1 MFSARILFR
10 FLFILPLAEAL
21 LLWGSVTGSISG
33 VVTDPGSAVVPG
45 ASVVAANT
53 ETGITVSTK
62 TDNAGAYNFPA
73 LAVGVYNVEIS
84 QKGFKKFVRSGV
96 VIDVNSAM
104 RVDAKLALGQANE
117 EVTVAS
123 DAAHVETENTQ
134 MGEVIEG
141 KKITSVPLVTRA
153 FTDLL
158 ALQPGVSPYTDTAGT
173 YGDRPVSGNLNAGNQ
188 SVNGGREA
196 SNGFM
201 VNGANVEEGRNNG
214 TAIVPN
220 LDSISEFRIITSNF
234 DAEYGNYSGGQ
245 VNVATKSG
253 TNHFHGSA
261 FEFLRNTDLNARNYF
276 SPTRGVFQQNI
287 FGGTFG
293 GPLKKNKTFFFV
305 DYQGTRLVQA
315 PTVTTTVPS
324 LADRTGDLSDQA
336 GSLGGMVTGQNWANI
351 LSQRLGY
358 TVTDGEAYFTPGC
371 TDPTVCV
378 FPNAIIPQRAWS
390 PAAVGLLPFVPQ
402 PNTSNP
408 TINFAT
414 SSFAQRLRD
423 DKGAI
428 HIDQNTRFG
437 QISGYYFLD
446 DYHLNNPYPGGP
458 QGGITSGGGATV
470 PGFSGITPGRAQLA
484 TLSAVKTF
492 GSTAVNEFRFSYMRT
507 ANTFNK
513 PSGGLGV
520 TLASLGFTTPFT
532 APGGIAPI
540 NPALEGVPQVVF
552 NNFIIGVPT
561 VSTGQFNNTFQWLDN
576 FAKAVGTHSFKF
588 GGQFHY
594 DQINERNYTQENGQF
609 TFNGTETG
617 SDFAD
622 FLIGAPSG
630 FVQASQQIL
639 DSRSKY
645 LGLYFQDSWKVRS
658 NLTFNYGI
666 RWEFSQPWY
675 DTQNKIETIVP
686 GLQSQVFP
694 GAPTGWVVP
703 GDPGIPRTLAPT
715 QYDGFTPRLGFA
727 YSPSGS
733 SGWLAKLT
741 GGPGKTSIRAGFG
754 MYYTAFED
762 STQFLEVGDPPYGLF
777 YGSPAPPFFETPYID
792 RATGNSQG
800 QRFPFVFPSTNV
812 SVQNPNTTFDW
823 AGVEPISFG
832 FAFFYKNRM
841 PYAEHYELSIQRQFG
856 QNTVLTVGYVGTQG
870 HRLLTSVEA
879 NPGDPALCLSL
890 SDPASVAPNTPTCG
904 PNLEGT
910 VFTTASGQTV
920 NGTRTIL
927 GANFGSNPYTKAE
940 ANSNYNSLQTSLRYA
955 GKHASFLLG
964 YTYSKCF
971 DNASGLQDTTDPFN
985 PALSRALCA
994 FDLTHNFVG
1003 SYTVVLPFDRLVS
1016 ADSWSRWLVG
1026 GWSLSGITRFSTGQA
1041 ITLSE
1046 NDDQSLLGVQFA
1058 TVDLPNCSPG
1068 PILLNT
1074 NPRNLDASGNPIPY
1088 FNTSLFAQEPL
1099 GQLGNCK
1106 RRFFH
1111 GPGINNWDMAL
1122 QKDTKLK
1129 ESLALQ
1135 FRAEAYNVF
1144 NHAQFL
1150 NPDALCVASADQQ
1163 CFGSKTFGIVSS
1175 ARDPRIM
1182 QLALKLVF

>member
-1 MFSARILFR
+1 MFRLRMLFR
-10 FLFILPLAEAL
+10 L
-21 LLWGSVTGSISG
+21 LLVIGAIHTVILRASDTGNISG
-33 VVTDPGSAVVPG
+33 IVTDPSGAVVSG
-45 ASVVAANT
+45 VSLTAIRT
-53 ETGITVSTK
+53 ETGVAATAK
-62 TDNAGAYNFPA
+62 TDSAGAYSFPA
-73 LAVGVYNVEIS
+73 LPVGTYNVEIT
-84 QKGFKKFVRSGV
+84 QPGFKKFVRSGV
-96 VIDVNSAM
+96 VIDVNSAV
-104 RVDAKLALGQANE
+104 RVDAKLSLGATNE

-123 DAAHVETENTQ
+123 DAVHVETENTQ

-141 KKITSVPLVTRA
+141 KKITSVPLVTRS

-158 ALQPGVSPYTDTAGT
+158 ALQPGVSPYSDTAGT
-173 YGDRPVSGNLNAGNQ
+173 YGDRPVSGDLNAGNQ

-214 TAIVPN
+214 TAIIPN
-220 LDSISEFRIITSNF
+220 LDSIAEFRIITSNF

-253 TNHFHGSA
+253 TNQFHGSA

-287 FGGTFG
+287 FGATFG
-293 GPLKKNKTFFFV
+293 GPIKKNSTFFFV

-324 LADRTGDLSDQA
+324 LANRTGDLSDQA
-336 GSLGGMVTGQNWANI
+336 DSLTGSVVGPNWANI

-358 TVTDGEAYFTPGC
+358 TVTDGEPYYTPGC
-371 TDPTVCV
+371 ADPTTCV
-378 FPNAIIPQRAWS
+378 FPNAQIPQRAWS
-390 PAAVGLLPFVPQ
+390 PAAAGLLPYVPS
-402 PNTSNP
+402 PNTNNP
-408 TINFAT
+408 TLNFST

-423 DKGAI
+423 DKGSVR
-428 HIDQNTRFG
+428 IDQNTRFG
-437 QISGYYFLD
+437 MISGYYFLD
-446 DYHLNNPYPGGP
+446 DYYLNNPYPGG
-458 QGGITSGGGATV
+458 GGSGGGATV
-470 PGFSGITPGRAQLA
+470 PGYNGITPGRAQLA
-484 TLSAVKTF
+484 TLSLVKTF
-492 GSTAVNEFRFSYMRT
+492 GNTAVNEFRFSYLRS
-507 ANTFNK
+507 ANVYNK

-532 APGGIAPI
+532 APGGIGPI

-561 VSTGQFNNTFQWLDN
+561 TSTGQYNNTFQWLDN
-576 FAKAVGTHSFKF
+576 FSKTIRTHSLKF

-594 DQINERNYTQENGQF
+594 DQINERNFTQENGQF
-609 TFNGTETG
+609 TFDGTETG
-617 SDFAD
+617 VDFAD
-622 FLIGAPSG
+622 FLIGAPSA

-645 LGLYFQDSWKVRS
+645 MGLYFQDSWKVLS
-658 NLTFNYGI
+658 NLTFNYGV

-686 GLQSQVFP
+686 GLQSIVFP

-715 QYDGFTPRLGFA
+715 QYDGFTPRLGLA
-727 YSPSGS
+727 YSPSAD
-733 SGWLAKLT
+733 SGWVSKLT

-754 MYYTAFED
+754 IYYTSFED

-777 YGSPAPPFFETPYID
+777 YGSPNPPFLETPYID

-812 SVQNPNTTFDW
+812 SPTNPNTTFNW

-832 FAFFYKNRM
+832 FAFYYKNRM
-841 PYAEHYELSIQRQFG
+841 PYSEHYELSIQRQFG
-856 QNTVLTVGYVGTQG
+856 QSTVLTVGYVGTQG

-879 NPGDPALCLSL
+879 NPGDAALCLSL
-890 SDPASVAPNTPTCG
+890 SDPAAVAPGTPTCG
-904 PNLEGT
+904 PNLEDT
-910 VFTTASGQTV
+910 TFTTASGQTI

-927 GANFGSNPYTKAE
+927 GPNFGSNPYTKAA
-940 ANSNYNSLQTSLRYA
+940 ANSNYNSLQTSVRYNA
-955 GKHASFLLG
+955 KYASFLLG

-985 PALSRALCA
+985 PSLSRALCA

-1003 SYTVVLPFDRLVS
+1003 SYTVALPFDRLVA
-1016 ADSWSRWLVG
+1016 ADSWARRVVS
-1026 GWSLSGITRFSTGQA
+1026 GWSLSGITTFATGQPVT
-1041 ITLSE
+1041 ISE

-1058 TVDLPNCSPG
+1058 TVDLPNCSAG
-1068 PILLNT
+1068 PILMNT
-1074 NPRNLDASGNPIPY
+1074 NPRTLDSSGNPIPY
-1088 FNTSLFAQEPL
+1088 FNTSLFTQEPL
-1099 GQLGNCK
+1099 GQIGNCK

-1111 GPGINNWDMAL
+1111 GPGINNWNMAL

-1129 ESLALQ
+1129 ETLALQ

-1144 NHAQFL
+1144 NHTQFN
-1150 NPDALCVASADQQ
+1150 NPDGLWNS
-1163 CFGSKTFGIVSS
+1163 STFGIVSS
-1175 ARDPRIM
+1175 ARDPRIL
-1182 QLALKLVF
+1182 QVALKLIF